1 MMMGAGPLTKWVGS
15 RRIRTSSIIE
25 EAVAGL
31 PFKNRIAVGTVASS
45 LPAKVDFA
53 ICVPARNEEHILP
66 ASLASLIDTVERSGA
81 VGAIVLLINNS
92 ADRSWQVASS
102 MLEASGCNYLLV
114 KVSLR
119 PAVADAP
126 HARRIALDIGAL
138 LVPDGALLTTDADT
152 LVAPNWAAANLRH
165 IRDGT
170 DLVCGSVSIDPQEYT
185 GLPHSVRRCGK
196 VEAAYSAE
204 LEQLWQRWTGGDAPS
219 FQIAAMGASL
229 ALPTARYRGIG
240 GMPIPPV
247 AEDKALAILA
257 RRRDWSIKVA
267 SDVTASTS
275 GRLFGR
281 AAGGMGDALR
291 DRATHDDP
299 YCDEQL
305 VPLALLQRLADVWN
319 GLQFGMGRYA
329 QFQDAIARDPAL
341 QHRRMRMSQ
350 VMVNLSNA
358 RKETLDDTTSALRAA
373 GVRA

>member
-1 MMMGAGPLTKWVGS
+1 MTMGADPLTKRVGS
-15 RRIRTSSIIE
+15 QRIRTSSIID

-31 PFKNRIAVGTVASS
+31 PFRNQIAVGAVAST

-53 ICVPARNEEHILP
+53 ICVPARNEERILP

-81 VGAIVLLINNS
+81 AGAIVLLINNS
-92 ADRSWQVASS
+92 ADRSWEVVSRT
-102 MLEASGCNYLLV
+102 LKTSGCNYLLV

-152 LVAPNWAAANLRH
+152 RVAPNWAAANLRH
-165 IRDGT
+165 IRDGA
-170 DLVCGSVSIDPQEYT
+170 DLVCGSVSIDPQEYSS
-185 GLPHSVRRCGK
+185 LPHSVRRCGE

-204 LEQLWQRWTGGDAPS
+204 LEHLWQRWTGGDALS
-219 FQIAAMGASL
+219 FQVAAMGASL
-229 ALPTARYRGIG
+229 ALPTAHYRAIG

-247 AEDKALAILA
+247 AEDKALASLA
-257 RRRDWSIKVA
+257 RRLDWSLKIA
-267 SDVTASTS
+267 SDVTTSTS

-291 DRATHDDP
+291 DRATQDDP

-305 VPLALLQRLADVWN
+305 VPLDLLQRLADVWN

-329 QFQDAIARDPAL
+329 RFQDAIARDPAL
-341 QHRRMRMSQ
+341 QHRRMRLSE
-350 VMVNLSNA
+350 VMANLSNA
-358 RKETLDDTTSALRAA
+358 RKVTLDDTTSALHAA